1 MPMNYRRGWICVFL
15 FTLTLINYTDRMALS
30 VSAKPIAAKFGL
42 SSVETGYLLSSF
54 LWTYVLCLIPVGL
67 LVDRLGRKTVN
78 AAGIALWSVATV
90 CTGFAP
96 SYLVMLLTR
105 MVMGMGEST
114 SWPASNRVIREW
126 FPASERGLV
135 NGIFRAGAASGLPT
149 MHLTM
154 ERLASG
160 AGDQRFAWQRGDTF
174 SVPCWTRF
182 ERAAADA
189 RLFSMSDEPLMR
201 FSRFYRFEAD

>member
-1 MPMNYRRGWICVFL
+1 MR
-15 FTLTLINYTDRMALS
+15 
-30 VSAKPIAAKFGL
+30 
-42 SSVETGYLLSSF
+42 
-54 LWTYVLCLIPVGL
+54 
-67 LVDRLGRKTVN
+67 
-78 AAGIALWSVATV
+78 
-90 CTGFAP
+90 
-96 SYLVMLLTR
+96 LTR

-126 FPASERGLV
+126 FPGSERGRV
-135 NGIFRAGAASGLPT
+135 NGIFGAGAASGLPT

-154 ERLASG
+154 EWLASG

-174 SVPCWTRF
+174 SVPCWTSF

-189 RLFSMSDEPLMR
+189 QLFSMSNEPLMR

>member
-1 MPMNYRRGWICVFL
+1 MR
-15 FTLTLINYTDRMALS
+15 
-30 VSAKPIAAKFGL
+30 
-42 SSVETGYLLSSF
+42 
-54 LWTYVLCLIPVGL
+54 
-67 LVDRLGRKTVN
+67 
-78 AAGIALWSVATV
+78 
-90 CTGFAP
+90 
-96 SYLVMLLTR
+96 LTR

-160 AGDQRFAWQRGDTF
+160 AGDQRFAWQRGGTLLGAVLD
-174 SVPCWTRF
+174 
-182 ERAAADA
+182 ELRARGGGRTA
-189 RLFSMSDEPLMR
+189 LFNV
-201 FSRFYRFEAD
+201 A